1 MKEAKK
7 ASEAMQYTTRY
18 NYVVFLTSWPCATC
32 TSSSA
37 ETNASWINGAEEFL
51 GRHII
56 ISQPENRE

>member
-1 MKEAKK
+1 
-7 ASEAMQYTTRY
+7 MQYTTRY